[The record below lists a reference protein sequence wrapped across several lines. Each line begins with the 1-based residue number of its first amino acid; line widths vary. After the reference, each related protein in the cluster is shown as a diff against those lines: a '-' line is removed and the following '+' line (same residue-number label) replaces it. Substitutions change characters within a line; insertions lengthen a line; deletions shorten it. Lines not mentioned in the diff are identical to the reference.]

1 MDISDKLGILFLHG
15 YTGGRYELEPLFQY
29 LKSRYEFEYEFPVY
43 PGHGFEL
50 NFKDVT
56 GDDWYDE
63 AFEAYQELSA
73 KVDRMYIV
81 GFSMGGLFASHIA
94 EHHKVDKLLLIAP
107 AFEYTHLNRL
117 SRLNLRPEGLG
128 EHLKMKTMDV
138 VKSRLPKLSI
148 RAFNEFRMIMDAKM
162 PDYEKIKSETLLVH
176 GKIDLLVPY
185 LSSVEAANKI
195 ENSRLELIEDAPH
208 VMSYTENHQH
218 TLNMVAERFLFAGT
232 KKSS

>member
-1 MDISDKLGILFLHG
+1 
-15 YTGGRYELEPLFQY
+15 
-29 LKSRYEFEYEFPVY
+29 
-43 PGHGFEL
+43 PGHGLALIFT
-50 NFKDVT
+50 DVS

-73 KVDRMYIV
+73 KVDKIYMV
-81 GFSMGGLFASHIA
+81 GCSMGGLFASHIA
-94 EHHKVDKLLLIAP
+94 EHHRAAEPLLIAP
-107 AFEYTHLNRL
+107 AFEYTYLNSL

-138 VKSRLPKLSI
+138 VRSRLPRLSI

-185 LSSVEAANKI
+185 
-195 ENSRLELIEDAPH
+195 
-208 VMSYTENHQH
+208 
-218 TLNMVAERFLFAGT
+218 
-232 KKSS
+232 